1 MRPPNKHLYRLM
13 GSLCIAASSLFVSD
27 AWAFAQAA
35 PYHAGSIKPNHLP
48 QAVMDQQLTRFYT
61 EWKALY
67 LSAECG
73 NGRYFIKVNADGKPV
88 GGGTAPHTI
97 TVSEAHGYGMLL
109 SVMMAEQDPDAQQ
122 IFDGM
127 VRYFKDHPAKSDP
140 GLMAWNQVE
149 GCGNSTGRFRG
160 NASATDGDLDIAYA
174 LLLADQAWGSQ
185 GAIDY
190 RSQANQVLAAIMH
203 HEVHPRT
210 HHLLLGD
217 WAGTDGDS
225 ELEYATRSSD
235 FMQSH
240 LNSFFAMTGDRRW
253 LAVRDKTYSIIH
265 TFTERYSAGS
275 ALLPDFISH
284 LDTSITPARADL
296 LEGKHDGDYA
306 WNAARYPW
314 RVGLDYLMYGDV
326 RALEALT
333 PFNHWARTITGD
345 QPAAFNNGYRV
356 DGSVFD
362 EDHDDPVFI
371 SALGVS
377 AMISPGNQPWLN
389 NIWDNLQ
396 HRPLKAHDYYANTLK
411 LLGMV
416 IMSGHWERPRPA
428 PPERTAH
435 LPVHQPLDQALS
447 QPMALM
453 SSTRLTLARG
463 FTFKKLLRRRSIG

>member
-1 MRPPNKHLYRLM
+1 MRPPKKHLPRLM
-13 GSLCIAASSLFVSD
+13 GSLCIAASALLASD
-27 AWAFAQAA
+27 AWAFNQAA
-35 PYHAGSIKPNHLP
+35 PYHAGSIKPNHLS
-48 QAVMDQQLTRFYT
+48 QAVMDQQLTRFYK

-67 LSAECG
+67 LSTECG
-73 NGRYFIKVNADGKPV
+73 NDRYFIKVNADGKPV

-109 SVMMAEQDPDAQQ
+109 SVMMAEQDPDAQK

-149 GCGNSTGRFRG
+149 GCGNSTGKFRG

-240 LNSFFAMTGDRRW
+240 LNSFFAMTGDKRW
-253 LAVRDKTYSIIH
+253 LAVRDKTYSIIN

-275 ALLPDFISH
+275 ALLPDFVSH

-296 LEGKHDGDYA
+296 LEGKNDGDYA

-314 RVGLDYLMYGDV
+314 RVGLDYLMYGDA
-326 RALEALT
+326 RALDTLT
-333 PFNHWARTITGD
+333 TFNQWARATTGD
-345 QPAAFNNGYRV
+345 QPGRFNNGYRV
-356 DGSVFD
+356 DGSTLD
-362 EDHDDPVFI
+362 EDQNDPAYI

-416 IMSGHWERPRPA
+416 VMSGHWERPRPA
-428 PPERTAH
+428 PTKRTAH
-435 LPVHQPLDQALS
+435 VPVHQPLDQAVS
-447 QPMALM
+447 QPLALM
-453 SSTRLTLARG
+453 PSAQLTLARG
-463 FTFKKLLRRRSIG
+463 FMFKKLLRRRSIG